1 MLYYL
6 DEFFYVSGTNIIIST
21 FKDYLIKIIPIKTD
35 AFVTSL
41 YYTTSS
47 TNERLIVIGQKSH
60 PLFCD
65 EKRNKISPRVEIIN
79 LDNKIMEERRI
90 LEHRHFV
97 NTECFVYD
105 AVIPQNSDICL
116 SIVKNIDL
124 NEPETKVFI
133 WEYITMNLKT
143 IYVPEMDIEG
153 VICNPNNTYQFI
165 FYSIYQFGIFE
176 YSHSKKKVITK
187 KLVDTND
194 REIADITF
202 LKNDT
207 FFSLSNNIQG
217 IVVSYRNN
225 LLEVYDEDLNFRKS
239 FDLRSMYYQITKK
252 FDEDTDHFDEE
263 DELYRMKL
271 ISQKKHLFTFE
282 PKHCSQYVISRGNL
296 LYNFLVDT
304 GFYLLLE
311 VNFDN
316 FDIRIL
322 SIEKFKKDLTI
333 RSSIMI
339 SIDGKKIYSIIGE
352 DNNGK
357 TNLNKSTFKSKKIK
371 AAGSNRG
378 IVRSKSKKDFDN
390 LTNKGKIENDYHELE
405 KKKISYSCYKVDVTN
420 NLLDDSNYV
429 LETQNILY
437 TTTTGVY
444 TKFDFDFLVNS
455 AYGLDIKNIIIS
467 DNPRLILTTFFS
479 TNQILFNQQYN
490 LSILEQRND
499 MDFDA
504 DGNFSKGFSD
514 SNDMTQQN
522 FNVNLNFKYLMPAEL
537 EYEPVSIS
545 INPYGSI
552 FFATYEE
559 SAYIYSILD
568 NGIREVCKISN
579 CCKGAS
585 FSNSGKYFAFS
596 TIEFSKED
604 YHIVIINSRTLEVEY
619 LITNLSGHATKILW
633 MDSDRILA
641 ALIDEKDV
649 YGWKLDEKRIIARN
663 KEKVE
668 SNKNKAPGENVNPN
682 ANIIL
687 RLVEC
692 GDKIIDFCY
701 DYAIDFLLI
710 LSDEFKVRIFR
721 PNRDDESW
729 DFDLDC
735 KYLSVLLIR
744 KSDII
749 IFGTSEGSIRI
760 CVWPIPNFSKKGQVD
775 HPHFTEKFLHC
786 GKVTQLIASTDYKFL
801 YSCGSDGSIFV
812 SSLTTFCNDNEVK
825 FNTFM
830 YFNPKNILNKRVYMK
845 YSDFIHLTEPM
856 YKAKMDIIKK
866 RQLDI
871 QGINHEFASELDKIN
886 GENSKAIEEKRSL
899 VNNVI
904 EKERK
909 KVKNLEDDK
918 ELLSKNLKEKRENQI
933 KFFREEIKNIKKKY
947 KEEKSNLQNKT
958 KNLSNLIK
966 DVKINYNNTLN
977 LIENKKENSSIKL
990 KSMLENVLKNLNQK
1004 LVSIKKIIDDKKLM
1018 FDKKLTELEEEKE
1031 NIIKEEQTNKKR
1043 QKEINNNKIMELTA
1057 EIEKINKDNLNY
1069 ADRIKEWEKNLK
1081 ELRENNAELME
1092 SFLFNSLKLKQMNKL
1107 LLDNENKISDRE
1119 SVVKDKRLIND
1130 RLEKL
1135 RFVLEYQIKNL
1146 NKERQPIEEQIK
1158 NFEELHNDF
1167 YKRFNLLYAEQ
1178 LNIEE
1183 FIINNLNLIENFKD
1197 ELSKRKKSLYYLK
1210 NVFRALDLEI
1220 HFIFRAKIEDKNI
1233 ILNKLIDIYDK
1244 YLKDHVNE
1252 ELLSSFAMESIKN
1265 SKTMEKE
1272 IKRQKNKVLK
1282 ELKNKRSDVRNLQTE
1297 KEKLMQKIQWENT
1310 QLIEEC
1316 SSVRLNLEDI
1326 LKYINDIEKKFIEL
1340 TNTHVALSKS
1350 PVSNNIKT
1358 GIRKA
1363 KEKIFEADIDK
1374 GKAAKDAERLG
1385 KISIYLI

>member
-1 MLYYL
+1 
-6 DEFFYVSGTNIIIST
+6 
-21 FKDYLIKIIPIKTD
+21 
-35 AFVTSL
+35 
-41 YYTTSS
+41 
-47 TNERLIVIGQKSH
+47 
-60 PLFCD
+60 
-65 EKRNKISPRVEIIN
+65 
-79 LDNKIMEERRI
+79 MEERRI
-90 LEHRHFV
+90 LEHSHFV
-97 NTECFVYD
+97 NTECYVFD
-105 AVIPQNSDICL
+105 AMIPQNSDICL
-116 SIVKNIDL
+116 SVVKNVDL
-124 NEPETKVFI
+124 NEPETKIFI

-143 IYVPEMDIEG
+143 IYTPDIEIEG

-165 FYSIYQFGIFE
+165 FYSAYQFGIFE
-176 YSHSKKKVITK
+176 YSHSKKKILLK
-187 KLVDTND
+187 RMIEADDK
-194 REIADITF
+194 EIADITY

-217 IVVSYRNN
+217 IVVSYKNSVI
-225 LLEVYDEDLNFRKS
+225 EIYDEDLNFKKA
-239 FDLRSMYYQITKK
+239 FDLRSMYYLITKR
-252 FDEDTDHFDEE
+252 FDIETDHCEDEE
-263 DELYRMKL
+263 DDVYRMKL
-271 ISQKKHLFTFE
+271 ISQKKTLFTFE
-282 PKHCSQYVISRGNL
+282 SKHNTLYTISRGNL
-296 LYNFLVDT
+296 LFNFFQDT
-304 GFYLLLE
+304 GFYFILE
-311 VNFDN
+311 INFDN
-316 FDIRIL
+316 FEINIF
-322 SIEKFKKDLTI
+322 SIENLKKDLSY

-339 SIDGKKIYSIIGE
+339 SIDGKKIYPIIGQ
-352 DNNGK
+352 DNNGRN
-357 TNLNKSTFKSKKIK
+357 NLNRTSFKSTKMKVTVSKK
-371 AAGSNRG
+371 G
-378 IVRSKSKKDFDN
+378 IGKSKSKQDYVNYSKK
-390 LTNKGKIENDYHELE
+390 NKEENEYHVLE
-405 KKKISYSCYKVDVTN
+405 KKKISYSCYKVDINN
-420 NLLDDSNYV
+420 NLLDDSNYI
-429 LETQNILY
+429 LETQNNLY
-437 TTTTGVY
+437 TTPKGIY

-467 DNPRLILTTFFS
+467 DNPRLLITTFTS

-490 LSILEQRND
+490 LSITDQKND

-514 SNDMTQQN
+514 SNNMTQQQ
-522 FNVNLNFKYLMPAEL
+522 FNANLNFKYLMPAEL
-537 EYEPVSIS
+537 EYEPISIA

-552 FFATYEE
+552 FFATFEE
-559 SAYIYSILD
+559 SAYIYSILE
-568 NGIREVCKISN
+568 NGIREICKISN

-585 FSNSGKYFAFS
+585 FSASGKYFAFS

-619 LITNLSGHATKILW
+619 LITNLSGHATKIIW
-633 MDSDRILA
+633 MDSDRIIT

-649 YGWKLDEKRIIARN
+649 YGWKLNDKRIIARN
-663 KEKVE
+663 KEKME
-668 SNKNKAPGENVNPN
+668 SNKNKSPGENVNPN
-682 ANIIL
+682 PNIIL

-710 LSDEFKVRIFR
+710 LCDEYKVRIFR

-744 KSDII
+744 KLDLI

-760 CVWPIPNFSKKGQVD
+760 CIWPIPNFSKKGQVD
-775 HPHFTEKFLHC
+775 HPHYTEKFLHC
-786 GKVTQLIASTDYKFL
+786 GKVTQLIASTDFKFL

-812 SSLTTFCNDNEVK
+812 SSLTSFCNDNEVK
-825 FNTFM
+825 LNTFM
-830 YFNPKNILNKRVYMK
+830 YFNPKNILNKKVYMK

-871 QGINHEFASELDKIN
+871 QGINNEFASELDKIN
-886 GENSKAIEEKRSL
+886 GENFKAIDEKRFI
-899 VNNVI
+899 VNNLI

-933 KFFREEIKNIKKKY
+933 KLFKEEIRNIKKKY

-958 KNLSNLIK
+958 KNFSNLIK

-977 LIENKKENSSIKL
+977 SIETKKDNSSNKL
-990 KSMLENVLKNLNQK
+990 KTMLENVLKNLNQK
-1004 LVSIKKIIDDKKLM
+1004 LVSIKKIIDSKKYV
-1018 FDKKLTELEEEKE
+1018 FDNKLSELEEEKE

-1043 QKEINNNKIMELTA
+1043 QKEINDKKIMELSS
-1057 EIEKINKDNLNY
+1057 EIDKINKDNLNY

-1119 SVVKDKRLIND
+1119 SVVKDRRLIND

-1146 NKERQPIEEQIK
+1146 IKERQPIEEQIK

-1178 LNIEE
+1178 LNMEE
-1183 FIINNLNLIENFKD
+1183 FITNNLNLIDNFKE
-1197 ELSKRKKSLYYLK
+1197 ELSVRKKNLYYLK

-1244 YLKDHVNE
+1244 YLKDHINE
-1252 ELLSSFAMESIKN
+1252 EHLSSFAMESIKN
-1265 SKTMEKE
+1265 SQTMEKE

-1282 ELKNKRSDVRNLQTE
+1282 ELKNKRSEVRNLQNE

-1350 PVSNNIKT
+1350 SVSNNIKN

-1374 GKAAKDAERLG
+1374 GKAAKDAERSG
-1385 KISIYLI
+1385 I